1 MKNTVN
7 SPQLMSTR
15 DAYGQVLVEIG
26 KEQKNIVVLNADLS
40 QSTRTSF
47 FAETFP
53 ERFFNAGIAEQNMMG
68 VAAGL
73 ATTGFTPVVS
83 TLAIFAA
90 GRAYD
95 QVRNTIVHSGLNVK
109 IVATHSGITMGK
121 DGSSHQSIEDIA
133 LMRVIP
139 DMTVIV
145 PADALETKKAL
156 PAAIEYKGPVY
167 IRLGRP
173 EIPVITDEKSPF
185 VIGKADI
192 LRKGND
198 LSIIACGIMVF
209 QALKAADALVS
220 QGIKARVINM
230 HTIKPLD
237 LEILFNAAK
246 ETGAI
251 LTAEDHSIIGGLG
264 SAVLEALACKEP
276 RPPVYRIGI
285 RDVFG
290 ESGEPDD
297 LVKKYGLSWQDIVKA
312 AKEVLS
318 LKKG

>member
-1 MKNTVN
+1 
-7 SPQLMSTR
+7 
-15 DAYGQVLVEIG
+15 VEIG

-40 QSTRTSF
+40 QSTRTSL
-47 FAETFP
+47 FAKVFP
-53 ERFFNAGIAEQNMMG
+53 GRFFNAGIAEQNMMG

-95 QVRNTIVHSGLNVK
+95 QIRNTIVHSGLNVK

-156 PAAIEYKGPVY
+156 RATIEYKGPVY
-167 IRLGRP
+167 VRLGRP
-173 EIPVITDEKSPF
+173 EIPVITDEESPF

-220 QGIKARVINM
+220 QGIKARVISM

-290 ESGEPDD
+290 
-297 LVKKYGLSWQDIVKA
+297 
-312 AKEVLS
+312 
-318 LKKG
+318 

>member
-1 MKNTVN
+1 MKNTIN

-40 QSTRTSF
+40 QSTRTSL

-73 ATTGFTPVVS
+73 ATTGFIPVVS

-156 PAAIEYKGPVY
+156 RATIEYKGPVY

-173 EIPVITDEKSPF
+173 EIPVVTDEESPF

-264 SAVLEALACKEP
+264 SAVLEALACKET
-276 RPPVYRIGI
+276 RPPVYRIGV

-297 LVKKYGLSWQDIVKA
+297 LIKKYGLSWKDIVKA

>member
-1 MKNTVN
+1 MSST
-7 SPQLMSTR
+7 QLISTR
-15 DAYGQVLVEIG
+15 DAFGEELVDMG
-26 KEQKNIVVLNADLS
+26 KEKENIVVLSADLAKA
-40 QSTRTSF
+40 TRTSW
-47 FAETFP
+47 FARAFP
-53 ERFFNAGIAEQNMMG
+53 KRFFNVGIAEQNMMG

-73 ATTGFTPVVS
+73 STIGFIPVVS
-83 TLAIFAA
+83 TVAIFAA

-95 QVRNTIVHSGLNVK
+95 QVRNTIVHSGFNVK
-109 IVATHSGITMGK
+109 IAATHSGIFMGK
-121 DGSSHQSIEDIA
+121 DGSSHQAIEDMA

-139 DMTVIV
+139 NMTVIV
-145 PADALETKKAL
+145 PADAPETKRVL
-156 PAAIEYKGPVY
+156 RAAIEYKGPVY

-185 VIGKADI
+185 ILGKADI

-198 LSIIACGIMVF
+198 LSIIACGIMVP
-209 QALKAADALVS
+209 QSLKAADVLAS

-237 LEILFNAAK
+237 VEVLYNAAK

-251 LTAEDHSIIGGLG
+251 VTAEDHSIIGGLG
-264 SAVLEALACKEP
+264 SAVLEAFSCKEA
-276 RPPVYRIGI
+276 RPPVYRIGV

-297 LVKKYGLSWQDIVKA
+297 LMRKYGLSWQDIVKA
-312 AKEVLS
+312 AEEVLS
-318 LKKG
+318 LKEG

>member
-1 MKNTVN
+1 
-7 SPQLMSTR
+7 MSTR

-40 QSTRTSF
+40 QSTRTSL

-220 QGIKARVINM
+220 QGLKARVINM

>member
-1 MKNTVN
+1 MSST
-7 SPQLMSTR
+7 QLISTR
-15 DAYGQVLVEIG
+15 DAFGEGLVDIG
-26 KEQKNIVVLNADLS
+26 KEKENIVVLSADLAKA
-40 QSTRTSF
+40 TRASW
-47 FAETFP
+47 FAKAFP
-53 ERFFNAGIAEQNMMG
+53 ERFFNVGIAEQNMMG
-68 VAAGL
+68 IAAGL
-73 ATTGFTPVVS
+73 STTGFIPVVS

-95 QVRNTIVHSGLNVK
+95 QVRNTIVHSGFNVK
-109 IVATHSGITMGK
+109 IAATHSGISMGK
-121 DGSSHQSIEDIA
+121 DGSSHQAIEDIA

-145 PADALETKKAL
+145 PADAPETKKAL
-156 PAAIEYKGPVY
+156 RAAIEYEGSVY

-173 EIPVITDEKSPF
+173 EIPVITDEKLPF
-185 VIGKADI
+185 VIGKANI

-198 LSIIACGIMVF
+198 LSIIVCGIMVP
-209 QALKAADALVS
+209 QALKAADVLAS

-237 LEILFNAAK
+237 LEVLYNAAE

-251 LTAEDHSIIGGLG
+251 FTAEDHSVIGGLG
-264 SAVLEALACKEP
+264 SAVLEALACEEM

-290 ESGEPDD
+290 ESGEPDE
-297 LVKKYGLSWQDIVKA
+297 LMRKYGLSCQDIVRATVKI
-312 AKEVLS
+312 LS
-318 LKKG
+318 LKES

>member
-1 MKNTVN
+1 MKNTIN
-7 SPQLMSTR
+7 SSQLMSTR

-40 QSTRTSF
+40 QSTRTSL
-47 FAETFP
+47 FAKVFP
-53 ERFFNAGIAEQNMMG
+53 GRFFNAGIAEQNMMG

-95 QVRNTIVHSGLNVK
+95 QVRNTIVHSDLNVK

-139 DMTVIV
+139 DMTVVV

-156 PAAIEYKGPVY
+156 RAAIEYKGPVY

-173 EIPVITDEKSPF
+173 EIPAITDEKSPF

-198 LSIIACGIMVF
+198 LSIIACGIMVL
-209 QALKAADALVS
+209 QALKAADVLTS

-237 LEILFNAAK
+237 LEILYNAAK

-264 SAVLEALACKEP
+264 SAVLEALACKET

-285 RDVFG
+285 HDVFG

-297 LVKKYGLSWQDIVKA
+297 LIRKYGLSWQDIAKA
-312 AKEVLS
+312 AEEVLS
-318 LKKG
+318 LKED

>member
-1 MKNTVN
+1 MKNTIN
-7 SPQLMSTR
+7 SSQLMSTR

-47 FAETFP
+47 FAKVFP
-53 ERFFNAGIAEQNMMG
+53 GRFFNAGIAEQNMMG

-156 PAAIEYKGPVY
+156 RAAIEYKGPVY

-209 QALKAADALVS
+209 QALKAADVLAS

-237 LEILFNAAK
+237 LEVLYNAAK
-246 ETGAI
+246 ETDAI

-264 SAVLEALACKEP
+264 SAVLEALACKET

-297 LVKKYGLSWQDIVKA
+297 LIRKYGLSWQDIAKA
-312 AKEVLS
+312 AEEVLS
-318 LKKG
+318 LKED

>member
-1 MKNTVN
+1 MKNTIN

-40 QSTRTSF
+40 QSTRTSL

-156 PAAIEYKGPVY
+156 RAAIEYKGPVY

-220 QGIKARVINM
+220 QRIKARVINM

-276 RPPVYRIGI
+276 RPPVYRIGV

-297 LVKKYGLSWQDIVKA
+297 LIKKYGLSWKDIVKA

>member
-1 MKNTVN
+1 MKNTIN
-7 SPQLMSTR
+7 SSQLMSTR

-40 QSTRTSF
+40 QSTRTSL
-47 FAETFP
+47 FAKVFP
-53 ERFFNAGIAEQNMMG
+53 GRFFNAGIAEQNMMG

-156 PAAIEYKGPVY
+156 RAAIEYKGPVY

-209 QALKAADALVS
+209 QALKAADVLAS

-237 LEILFNAAK
+237 LEVLYNAAK
-246 ETGAI
+246 DTGAI

-264 SAVLEALACKEP
+264 SAVLEALACKET

-297 LVKKYGLSWQDIVKA
+297 LIRKYGLSWQDIVKA
-312 AKEVLS
+312 AEEVLS
-318 LKKG
+318 LEED

>member
-1 MKNTVN
+1 MKNTIN

-40 QSTRTSF
+40 QSTRTSL

-73 ATTGFTPVVS
+73 ATTGFIPVVS

-156 PAAIEYKGPVY
+156 RATIEYKGPVY
-167 IRLGRP
+167 I
-173 EIPVITDEKSPF
+173 ITVGLLLFSIDLSKTLRMFFMLCPSTSKTFQP
-185 VIGKADI
+185 KADHFI
-192 LRKGND
+192 AKGSMD
-198 LSIIACGIMVF
+198 ITS
-209 QALKAADALVS
+209 S
-220 QGIKARVINM
+220 
-230 HTIKPLD
+230 
-237 LEILFNAAK
+237 
-246 ETGAI
+246 
-251 LTAEDHSIIGGLG
+251 
-264 SAVLEALACKEP
+264 VLP
-276 RPPVYRIGI
+276 S
-285 RDVFG
+285 F
-290 ESGEPDD
+290 
-297 LVKKYGLSWQDIVKA
+297 
-312 AKEVLS
+312 
-318 LKKG
+318 

>member
-1 MKNTVN
+1 MKNTIN

-40 QSTRTSF
+40 QSTRTSL

-73 ATTGFTPVVS
+73 ATTGFTPIVS

-156 PAAIEYKGPVY
+156 RAAIEYKGPVY

-276 RPPVYRIGI
+276 RPPVYRIGV

-297 LVKKYGLSWQDIVKA
+297 LIKKYGLSWKDIVKA

-318 LKKG
+318 LKED

>member
-1 MKNTVN
+1 
-7 SPQLMSTR
+7 
-15 DAYGQVLVEIG
+15 
-26 KEQKNIVVLNADLS
+26 
-40 QSTRTSF
+40 
-47 FAETFP
+47 
-53 ERFFNAGIAEQNMMG
+53 MG
-68 VAAGL
+68 VAAGV
-73 ATTGFTPVVS
+73 ATTGFIPVVS

-95 QVRNTIVHSGLNVK
+95 QIRNTIVHSGLNVK

-156 PAAIEYKGPVY
+156 RAAIEYKGPVY

-297 LVKKYGLSWQDIVKA
+297 LIKKYGLSWQDIVKTA
-312 AKEVLS
+312 RKALLS
-318 LKKG
+318 GEN